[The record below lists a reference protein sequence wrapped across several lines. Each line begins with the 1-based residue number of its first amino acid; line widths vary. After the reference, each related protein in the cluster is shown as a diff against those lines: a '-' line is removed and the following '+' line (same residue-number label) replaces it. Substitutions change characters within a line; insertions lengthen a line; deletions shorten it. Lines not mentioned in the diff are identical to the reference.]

1 MFATIG
7 RSWQLFKLC
16 LHVLSVDKELIFF
29 PIFST
34 IGVIFVTL
42 TFFGVT
48 FGIGSFDRLETG
60 AFSGLDLLMVFLF
73 YVASYFVIIFFN
85 AALVFAAH

>member
-7 RSWQLFKLC
+7 RSWRLFKIC

-34 IGVIFVTL
+34 IGVILVTL

-60 AFSGLDLLMVFLF
+60 SV
-73 YVASYFVIIFFN
+73 
-85 AALVFAAH
+85 HCR